1 MEGWR
6 KEGEAKPQAG
16 ALLWM
21 YAIVKSV
28 VKHVQLASFPD
39 IFSSFSQSWL
49 FISCFNAS
57 LCYSSCFTS
66 LIMVL
71 FSTLFAFS
79 FINECTCLYCFFS
92 LLCDSFS

>member
-16 ALLWM
+16 GPLWM

-28 VKHVQLASFPD
+28 VKHVQPISFPE
-39 IFSSFSQSWL
+39 IISFFSRSWL
-49 FISCFNAS
+49 FTSFLNAF
-57 LCYSSCFTS
+57 LCCSSCFTS
-66 LIMVL
+66 LIVVL
-71 FSTLFAFS
+71 FSMFFDFS
-79 FINECTCLYCFFS
+79 FINACTCLYCFFL